1 MESVFALVYCNGN
14 MIPSFKG
21 ILFECPSGPQV
32 VTISDHISKGLIELN
47 ANFGQ
52 SLDEIL
58 ALMHKPMKPRSV
70 DEIIALMRVKSA

>member
-32 VTISDHISKGLIELN
+32 VTISDHM
-47 ANFGQ
+47 
-52 SLDEIL
+52 SLDALRKNNIPLNEEIGR
-58 ALMHKPMKPRSV
+58 AHV
-70 DEIIALMRVKSA
+70 